1 MRAKEKKEI
10 NILIGENIRFYRE
23 QAGYSREQLS
33 EFIEI
38 TPRFLAD
45 AELGFV
51 GISITNLKKICELL
65 GISSDRLLWDN
76 KTKEITLSERV
87 SHIDKKYFGPMEKL
101 IKNQLEIISLAEKI
115 NLSKTKTVGL
125 CPTPQGLNS

>member
-33 EFIEI
+33 EFIGI

-51 GISITNLKKICELL
+51 GISITNLKKICEFL

-101 IKNQLEIISLAEKI
+101 IKNQLEIISLAEK
-115 NLSKTKTVGL
+115 
-125 CPTPQGLNS
+125 